1 MKGVERMSNEQ
12 MSIDDFKRK
21 RKSGFRNTKS
31 TADVVNVKLDPDL
44 TEPITKTCKLLN
56 KSKSELVSDCVRR
69 YLSDVKQNILQNKS
83 KEELIDMII
92 QKGVI

>member
-1 MKGVERMSNEQ
+1 MSNEQ

-31 TADVVNVKLDPDL
+31 NANVVNVKLDPDL
-44 TEPITKTCKLLN
+44 TEPITNTCRLLN
-56 KSKSELVSDCVRR
+56 KNKSDLVSECVRR
-69 YLSDVKQNILQNKS
+69 YLADVKQNVLLNKS
-83 KEELIDMII
+83 KEELIDLII

>member
-1 MKGVERMSNEQ
+1 MNEQ

-31 TADVVNVKLDPDL
+31 IADVVNVKLDPDL

>member
-1 MKGVERMSNEQ
+1 MNEQ

-21 RKSGFRNTKS
+21 RKQGFRNTKIK
-31 TADVVNVKLDPDL
+31 ADVVNVKLDPDL
-44 TEPITKTCKLLN
+44 TEPIINTCKLLD
-56 KSKSELVSDCVRR
+56 KSKSDLVSECVRR
-69 YLSDVKQNILQNKS
+69 YLSDVKQSVLQNKS

>member
-1 MKGVERMSNEQ
+1 MNEQ

-31 TADVVNVKLDPDL
+31 ITDVVNVKLDPDL
-44 TEPITKTCKLLN
+44 TEPITNTCKMLN
-56 KSKSELVSDCVRR
+56 KSKSELVSDCVRK
-69 YLSDVKQNILQNKS
+69 YLADVKQNVLQKKS

>member
-1 MKGVERMSNEQ
+1 MNEQ

-31 TADVVNVKLDPDL
+31 NADVVNVKLDPDL
-44 TEPITKTCKLLN
+44 TGPITNTCKLLN
-56 KSKSELVSDCVRR
+56 KSKSDLVSECVRR
-69 YLSDVKQNILQNKS
+69 YLSDVKQSILQNKS